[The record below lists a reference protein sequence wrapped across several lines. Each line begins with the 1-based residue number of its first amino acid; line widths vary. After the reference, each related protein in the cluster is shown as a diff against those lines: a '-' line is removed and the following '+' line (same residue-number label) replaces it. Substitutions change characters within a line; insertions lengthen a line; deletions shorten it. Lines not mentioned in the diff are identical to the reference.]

1 MLYYEKKFRRAFNFH
16 SLEELIFIRSQS
28 SSEAFESATEE
39 GWNAINCCL
48 EYLGPDPLPVLVAF
62 SQALDYGRL
71 LLEPTMGI
79 TREGCFWE

>member
-1 MLYYEKKFRRAFNFH
+1 MLHYVKGFRRAFNFH
-16 SLEELIFIRSQS
+16 PFEELIFIRSQS
-28 SSEAFESATEE
+28 SSKAFESATEE

-62 SQALDYGRL
+62 SQALDYDRP

>member
-1 MLYYEKKFRRAFNFH
+1 MPHYVKGFRTAFNFH

-28 SSEAFESATEE
+28 SSEAFESAAKE

-62 SQALDYGRL
+62 SQALDYDRS

-79 TREGCFWE
+79 TREGCLWE